1 MAQPRLPV
9 PQLMKAALLTAMAIL
24 IPIVSPVK
32 IVIPPASFTLLS
44 HLPIFIGMFISPQ
57 VAVLVNLGASA
68 GFLLAGFPPE
78 IVARALSQ
86 TIFVVI
92 FSIYIKRYKKQISW
106 DNPWKV
112 QGLSFLIGC
121 VHGAGEALAVLFF
134 YLFIAGIPLTS
145 QWIYHSLLGLV
156 MAGTVIHSMF
166 DFMIAFLIA
175 RRIQIL
181 PPAEY
186 KK

>member
-1 MAQPRLPV
+1 MTQARLPV
-9 PQLMKAALLTAMAIL
+9 PHLMKASLLTAAALL
-24 IPIVSPVK
+24 IPMVSPIK

-44 HLPIFIGMFISPQ
+44 HLPIFMGMFISPA

-68 GFLLAGFPPE
+68 GFFLAGFPPE

-86 TIFVVI
+86 TIFVI
-92 FSIYIKRYKKQISW
+92 LFSFYIQRYKKQFPW

-134 YLFIAGIPLTS
+134 YVVIADIPLTS
-145 QWIYHSLLGLV
+145 QWLYHSLLGLV

-166 DFMIAFLIA
+166 DFFIAFFIA
-175 RRIQIL
+175 RRIGLL
-181 PPAEY
+181 PSKTAE
-186 KK
+186 K